1 MKRFLLV
8 VIAFFAACTSPVK
21 EIAKDA
27 TKVSDLANSSHKRF
41 EDIDLATRNEFI
53 DVKSIQEN
61 TKEGIEEQKTIIEIT
76 KSTLVNLTKVE
87 DKVPWWSTMIVYVM
101 VGLSILGSCFLLWY
115 LGIGHLTK
123 ALFMRLGWVS
133 SKKMNQASLLTEA
146 LDKSSKTT
154 VEEAVAVLRAE
165 DPELNQ
171 AFKKIKRGK
180 NANSK

>member
-1 MKRFLLV
+1 MKYLL
-8 VIAFFAACTSPVK
+8 ISLLLILCSCKSPVQ
-21 EIAKDA
+21 EIAKGANTVQA
-27 TKVSDLANSSHKRF
+27 TALSSKERFLA
-41 EDIDLATRNEFI
+41 IDSATRNELI
-53 DVKSIQEN
+53 DVETIQDHS
-61 TKEGIEEQKTIIEIT
+61 KKGVQEQETIIELT

-87 DKVPWWSTMIVYVM
+87 DKVPWWSTMIVNIM
-101 VGLSILGSCFLLWY
+101 IGLSILGGCFMLWY
-115 LGIGHLTK
+115 LGVGHLTK
-123 ALFMRLGWVS
+123 ALFIRLGWIS
-133 SKKMNQASLLTEA
+133 SRKMDQASLLTEA

>member
-1 MKRFLLV
+1 MRYVLLCV
-8 VIAFFAACTSPVK
+8 LLILCSCRSPVQ
-21 EIAKDA
+21 
-27 TKVSDLANSSHKRF
+27 DLARNANKVQTLATSSKERF
-41 EDIDLATRNEFI
+41 QAIDSATRNELI
-53 DVKSIQEN
+53 DVETIQDHSAKGLQEQESIIQL
-61 TKEGIEEQKTIIEIT
+61 TKD
-76 KSTLVNLTKVE
+76 TLVNLTKVE
-87 DKVPWWSTMIVYVM
+87 DKVPWWSSMIVYVM
-101 VGLSILGSCFLLWY
+101 VGLSILGGCFLLWY

-123 ALFMRLGWVS
+123 ALFIRLGWIS
-133 SKKMNQASLLTEA
+133 SRKMDQASLLTEA

>member
-1 MKRFLLV
+1 MKHIPIFLLFV
-8 VIAFFAACTSPVK
+8 LCSCRSPVQ
-21 EIAKDA
+21 
-27 TKVSDLANSSHKRF
+27 DLARDANKVQTLATSSKERF
-41 EDIDLATRNEFI
+41 QAIDSVTRNELI
-53 DVKSIQEN
+53 DVETIQLN
-61 TKEGIEEQKTIIEIT
+61 ATEGIKEQETIISIT
-76 KSTLVNLTKVE
+76 KDTLVNLTKVE

-115 LGIGHLTK
+115 LGLGHLTK
-123 ALFMRLGWVS
+123 ALFIRLGWIS
-133 SKKMNQASLLTEA
+133 SRKMDQASLLTEA

-180 NANSK
+180 NAITE

>member
-1 MKRFLLV
+1 MKYLLLCV
-8 VIAFFAACTSPVK
+8 LFVLCSCKSPVQ
-21 EIAKDA
+21 EIAKDVNEVQTIA
-27 TKVSDLANSSHKRF
+27 TSSKERF
-41 EDIDLATRNEFI
+41 VAIDLDTRNELI
-53 DVKSIQEN
+53 DVETIQDHSA
-61 TKEGIEEQKTIIEIT
+61 KGVQEQDTIISAT
-76 KSTLVNLTKVE
+76 KNTLVNLTKVE

-101 VGLSILGSCFLLWY
+101 VGLSILGGCFLLWY

-123 ALFMRLGWVS
+123 ALFIRLGWIS
-133 SKKMNQASLLTEA
+133 SRKMDQASLLTEA